1 MNMRKSSFR
10 AAARRACRGRRA
22 AVLLLALLAQR
33 GVMAAEQNAAAP
45 VPDLTALPLE
55 QLLSMEVYS
64 ASRFIQKSSEA
75 PSTVTVITA
84 ADIKAFG
91 WRTMADVLRSV
102 RGLYVSYDRNYS
114 YLGARGFLRPGDY
127 NTRFL
132 LQIDGNRNND
142 AVYDQASIGAEFP
155 LELDLIERIEYVP
168 GPGSSIY
175 GANAFFGFINVIT
188 KKTHELPGARARIEV
203 GQFGARKG
211 SASYGWSG
219 EDSSLLL
226 AASRY
231 KSDGRDLFFPEF
243 ATPDQH
249 DGIAH
254 GLDYESGQRFFAK
267 GSSGPFSL
275 SLLHAERTKGVPT
288 ASFGQSFNDPQ
299 SHTFDGQS
307 NLDFGYHTA
316 LSEKIQLGAR
326 LFFGVNDYLGDYV
339 YNNPERTV
347 DHDGSTSR
355 WWGADINLVS
365 THAAGHKIVAGL
377 EFQHAYEIRQFTYD
391 VAPYV
396 ELFADAR
403 SRKRTGLYVQDEVSL
418 TDALLLNAGMR
429 YDRQDDKR
437 GVVNPRLALIY
448 QASAATTL
456 KAMVGSA
463 FRDANNYE
471 RFYSSAGSQ
480 LPNPML
486 TEEHIRSAELAL
498 VRQLAPDQR
507 LTVTAFQNIVT
518 GLISQTSVAASKE
531 TMFQNASNVRA
542 RGVEAEYE
550 RNWYSAAMLRASYSW
565 QKVVQKDAGAI
576 NSPAHLAKLNLAIP
590 LGQGPWRAA
599 IEAQYVGARE
609 TLSARTGGFVL
620 ANVNVFSTRLTR
632 NIDAALGIYNILGRR
647 YYDPATSGHTQD
659 TLMQDGRSLRLT
671 LTYAE

>member
-1 MNMRKSSFR
+1 MNIRKSGFQAR
-10 AAARRACRGRRA
+10 AGRASPLCVPAA
-22 AVLLLALLAQR
+22 LLLALFAQR
-33 GVMAAEQNAAAP
+33 GALAADPAAAAS

-64 ASRFIQKSSEA
+64 ASRFTQKSSEA
-75 PSTVTVITA
+75 PSTVTVISA

-91 WRTMADVLRSV
+91 WRSMADVLRSV

-132 LQIDGNRNND
+132 LQIDGNRIND
-142 AVYDQASIGAEFP
+142 SVYDQASIGAEFP

-175 GANAFFGFINVIT
+175 GANAFFGVINVIT
-188 KKTHELPGARARIEV
+188 KKPQQLPGAGARVEV

-211 SASYGWSG
+211 SASYGWSDA
-219 EDSSLLL
+219 DSTLLL

-231 KSDGRDLFFPEF
+231 SSDGQDLFFPEF

-249 DGIAH
+249 NGIAH
-254 GLDYESGQRFFAK
+254 RLDYESGQRFFAK

-299 SHTFDGQS
+299 SHTTDGQT
-307 NLDFGYHTA
+307 NIDFGYKTA
-316 LSEKIQLGAR
+316 LSEKITLSAR
-326 LFFGVNDYLGDYV
+326 LFTGAYDYVGDYI
-339 YNNPERTV
+339 YNSPERTV
-347 DHDGSTSR
+347 DHDGSKSR
-355 WWGADINLVS
+355 WWGADIHLVS
-365 THAAGHKIVAGL
+365 TQAVGHKIVAGL
-377 EFQHAYEIRQFTYD
+377 EFQNDDEIRQFSYF
-391 VAPYV
+391 VAPHV
-396 ELFADAR
+396 DLLSDAR
-403 SRKRTGLYVQDEVSL
+403 SGKRLGFYVQDEVSL
-418 TDALLLNAGMR
+418 TDALLLNAGVR
-429 YDRQDDKR
+429 YDRQS
-437 GVVNPRLALIY
+437 GNSGAVNPRLALIY

-471 RFYSSAGSQ
+471 RFYASPGSQ
-480 LPNPML
+480 LPNPTL
-486 TEEHIRSAELAL
+486 AKEHIRSVEMAL
-498 VRQLAPDQR
+498 VQQLAREQR

-518 GLISQTSVAASKE
+518 GLISQTTNPASKE

-550 RNWYSAAMLRASYSW
+550 RNWTGAAMLRASYSR

-576 NSPAHLAKLNLAIP
+576 NSPANLAKLNFAVPI
-590 LGQGPWRAA
+590 GRSPWRAA
-599 IEAQYVGARE
+599 IEAQYVGERE
-609 TLSARTGGFVL
+609 TLNARTGGFVL
-620 ANVNVFSTRLTR
+620 ANVNLFSTRLTR
-632 NIDAALGIYNILGRR
+632 NMDVALGIYNVLDRR
-647 YYDPATSGHTQD
+647 YYDPATSGHSQD

-671 LTYAE
+671 FTYAE